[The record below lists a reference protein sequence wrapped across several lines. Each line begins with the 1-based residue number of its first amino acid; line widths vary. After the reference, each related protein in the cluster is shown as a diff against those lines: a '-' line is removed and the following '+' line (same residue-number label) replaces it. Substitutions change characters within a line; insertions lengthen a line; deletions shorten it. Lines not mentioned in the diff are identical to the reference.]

1 MNTPKPNAA
10 PAEVRPTKG
19 ELRAALI
26 DNDNVLRDIRMRI
39 QATDADFRDYILS
52 QMERVTKRNHDLL
65 CDCAG
70 RKAIQHTINVP
81 ALVAGPP
88 IAIEST
94 SYRDGDGN
102 RVDEFARWTEPEPA
116 KDLPVTLRLSVE
128 GAEILR
134 QAVSAYCS
142 GDPSQQPAHGDL
154 PRLKA
159 LLMMLPES
167 TAR

>member
-1 MNTPKPNAA
+1 MNTTKPNAA
-10 PAEVRPTKG
+10 PEVWPTKG

-26 DNDNVLRDIRMRI
+26 DNDNVLRDILMRVKQGPGYI
-39 QATDADFRDYILS
+39 VHYLDYIQRQL
-52 QMERVTKRNHDLL
+52 ERVGARNHDLL
-65 CDCAG
+65 SDTDTARG
-70 RKAIQHTINVP
+70 FTINVP
-81 ALVAGPP
+81 ALPP
-88 IAIEST
+88 IAIESA

-102 RVDEFARWTEPEPA
+102 LWVDEFARWTEPEPA

-167 TAR
+167 TARK